1 MATTALADPIHDAAM
16 NGNLAGVQA
25 ELDKGVGVN
34 AKNDYGETPL
44 DMAVW
49 YNGETEVAALL
60 REQGGKHGVIN
71 GAAAGGD
78 IEAVKVFLANDMDV
92 NARPKYG
99 DSALDHAIRGG
110 SAELVNLLTKHG
122 GKTRNELIAEGK
134 WNKYY

>member
-16 NGNLAGVQA
+16 NGNLAGVQT

-60 REQGGKHGVIN
+60 R
-71 GAAAGGD
+71 
-78 IEAVKVFLANDMDV
+78 
-92 NARPKYG
+92 
-99 DSALDHAIRGG
+99 
-110 SAELVNLLTKHG
+110 
-122 GKTRNELIAEGK
+122 
-134 WNKYY
+134 